1 MAFYM
6 KWMKSWNKKY
16 LINMKRFMTLNG
28 CDNGMLLDSIIWWC
42 CKFKMYRELLFKR
55 TNVCIQ
61 LKSLKW
67 YEMGKR
73 TCMILTNGLDKNGKW
88 LW

>member
-1 MAFYM
+1 
-6 KWMKSWNKKY
+6 
-16 LINMKRFMTLNG
+16 
-28 CDNGMLLDSIIWWC
+28 
-42 CKFKMYRELLFKR
+42 MYRELLFKI

-73 TCMILTNGLDKNGKW
+73 TCMNLTNGLDKNGKW
-88 LW
+88 LWLQKGKMGIVIRDLFDGWDPAQIMDSRQLEWAVSDQNIAICDD